1 MVSQLDSLKKFSS
14 VVADTGDIDS
24 IQKFNPD
31 DCTTNPSLIF
41 KAVQSDKYKKLVDEV
56 ISNSKSRKFSQTE
69 DQVNYIA
76 DQLTIA
82 FGIELTKIVPGYVST
97 EVDSDLS
104 FNTEA
109 TVEKAKQIINSYEQS
124 GIPKNRILIKIAGT
138 WEGIQAVKKLEAEG
152 ISCNCTLIFSLT
164 QAIACAEAGAFLISP
179 FVGRILDWFKSN
191 TQKDYDSSNDPGVE
205 SVEKIFNYFKKF
217 NYNTI
222 VMAASFRN
230 KDEII
235 NLAGCDK
242 LTISP
247 TLLEELS
254 QNDDEI
260 KLKLSKENNQS
271 FNITYG
277 NARTLLD
284 AAQTIVKIT
293 NSKSKIVDT
302 GRNSLYPDRGT
313 LNIDKARQ
321 LVNYKPTMSLENGL
335 ESYYG
340 WLQNKI

>member
-1 MVSQLDSLKKFSS
+1 MISQLESLKKFSS

-24 IQKFNPD
+24 IQKFSPD

-41 KAVQSDKYKKLVDEV
+41 KAVQSNKYKKLFDEV
-56 ISNSKSRKFSQTE
+56 LANSKSRKFNQLN
-69 DQVNYIA
+69 DQVDYIA
-76 DQLTIA
+76 DQLAIA

-124 GIPKNRILIKIAGT
+124 GVPRNRILIKIAGT

-164 QAIACAEAGAFLISP
+164 QAVACAEAGAFLISP
-179 FVGRILDWFKSN
+179 FVGRILDWFKANSS
-191 TQKDYDSSNDPGVE
+191 KDYDATNDPGVE
-205 SVEKIFNYFKKF
+205 SVEKIYNYFKKY

-230 KDEII
+230 KEEII

-247 TLLEELS
+247 SLLEELNKSQGDLDQKLS
-254 QNDDEI
+254 QNQSSQIEI
-260 KLKLSKENNQS
+260 DRINVNESSFRWHLNENQMASFKLAEGIRLFNKDLLKLKE
-271 FNITYG
+271 
-277 NARTLLD
+277 
-284 AAQTIVKIT
+284 TI
-293 NSKSKIVDT
+293 
-302 GRNSLYPDRGT
+302 RE
-313 LNIDKARQ
+313 Q
-321 LVNYKPTMSLENGL
+321 L
-335 ESYYG
+335 
-340 WLQNKI
+340 

>member
-1 MVSQLDSLKKFSS
+1 MISQLESLKKFSS

-24 IQKFNPD
+24 IQKFSPD

-41 KAVQSDKYKKLVDEV
+41 KAVQSNKYKKLFDEV
-56 ISNSKSRKFSQTE
+56 LANSKSRKYNKLN
-69 DQVNYIA
+69 DQVDYIA
-76 DQLTIA
+76 DQLAIA

-124 GIPKNRILIKIAGT
+124 GVPRNRILIKIAGT

-164 QAIACAEAGAFLISP
+164 QAVACAEAGAFLISP
-179 FVGRILDWFKSN
+179 FVGRILDWFKANSS
-191 TQKDYDSSNDPGVE
+191 KDYDATNDPGVE
-205 SVEKIFNYFKKF
+205 SVEKIYNYFKKY

-230 KDEII
+230 KEEII

-247 TLLEELS
+247 SLLEELNKSEGDLDQKLS
-254 QNDDEI
+254 QNQSSQIDIDRINVNESSFRWHLNENQMASFKLAEGI
-260 KLKLSKENNQS
+260 RLFNKDLLKLKE
-271 FNITYG
+271 
-277 NARTLLD
+277 
-284 AAQTIVKIT
+284 TI
-293 NSKSKIVDT
+293 
-302 GRNSLYPDRGT
+302 RE
-313 LNIDKARQ
+313 Q
-321 LVNYKPTMSLENGL
+321 L
-335 ESYYG
+335 
-340 WLQNKI
+340 

>member
-1 MVSQLDSLKKFSS
+1 MISQLESLKKFSS

-24 IQKFNPD
+24 IQKFSPD

-41 KAVQSDKYKKLVDEV
+41 KAVQSNKYKKLFDEV
-56 ISNSKSRKFSQTE
+56 LANSKSRKFNQLN
-69 DQVNYIA
+69 DQVDYIA
-76 DQLTIA
+76 DQLAIA

-124 GIPKNRILIKIAGT
+124 GVPRNRILIKIAGT
-138 WEGIQAVKKLEAEG
+138 WEGIQAVKRLEAEG

-164 QAIACAEAGAFLISP
+164 QAVACAEAGAFLISP
-179 FVGRILDWFKSN
+179 FVGRILDWFKANSS
-191 TQKDYDSSNDPGVE
+191 KDYDATNDPGVE
-205 SVEKIFNYFKKF
+205 SVEKIYNYFKKY

-230 KDEII
+230 KEEII

-247 TLLEELS
+247 SLLEELNKSEGDLDQKLS
-254 QNDDEI
+254 QNQSSQIDIDRINVNESSFRWHLNENQMASFKLAEGI
-260 KLKLSKENNQS
+260 RLFNKDLLKLKE
-271 FNITYG
+271 
-277 NARTLLD
+277 
-284 AAQTIVKIT
+284 TI
-293 NSKSKIVDT
+293 
-302 GRNSLYPDRGT
+302 RE
-313 LNIDKARQ
+313 Q
-321 LVNYKPTMSLENGL
+321 L
-335 ESYYG
+335 
-340 WLQNKI
+340 

>member
-1 MVSQLDSLKKFSS
+1 MISQLESLKNFSS

-24 IQKFNPD
+24 IQKFSPD

-41 KAVQSDKYKKLVDEV
+41 KAVQSNKYKKLFDEV
-56 ISNSKSRKFSQTE
+56 LANSKSRKFNQLN
-69 DQVNYIA
+69 DQVDYIA
-76 DQLTIA
+76 DQLAIA
-82 FGIELTKIVPGYVST
+82 FGIGLTKIVPGYVST

-124 GIPKNRILIKIAGT
+124 GVPRNRILIKIAGT

-164 QAIACAEAGAFLISP
+164 QAVACAEAGAFLISP
-179 FVGRILDWFKSN
+179 FVGRILDWFKANSS
-191 TQKDYDSSNDPGVE
+191 KEYDATNDPGVE
-205 SVEKIFNYFKKF
+205 SVEKIYNYFKKY

-230 KDEII
+230 KEEII

-247 TLLEELS
+247 SLLEELNKSEGDLDQKLS
-254 QNDDEI
+254 QNQSSQIDIDRINVNESSFRWHLNENQMASFKLAEGI
-260 KLKLSKENNQS
+260 RLFNKDLLKLKETIKE
-271 FNITYG
+271 
-277 NARTLLD
+277 
-284 AAQTIVKIT
+284 
-293 NSKSKIVDT
+293 
-302 GRNSLYPDRGT
+302 
-313 LNIDKARQ
+313 Q
-321 LVNYKPTMSLENGL
+321 L
-335 ESYYG
+335 
-340 WLQNKI
+340 

>member
-1 MVSQLDSLKKFSS
+1 MITQLESLKKFSS

-24 IQKFNPD
+24 IQKFSPD
-31 DCTTNPSLIF
+31 DCTTNPSLIL
-41 KAVQSDKYKKLVDEV
+41 KAVQSNKYKNVFNQVLA
-56 ISNSKSRKFSQTE
+56 NSKSRKFNHIV
-69 DQVNYIA
+69 DQVDYIA
-76 DQLTIA
+76 DQLAIA

-124 GIPKNRILIKIAGT
+124 GVPRNRILIKIAGT

-164 QAIACAEAGAFLISP
+164 QAVACAEAGAFLISP
-179 FVGRILDWFKSN
+179 FVGRILDWFKANSS
-191 TQKDYDSSNDPGVE
+191 KDYDATNDPGVE
-205 SVEKIFNYFKKF
+205 SVEKIYNYFKKY

-230 KDEII
+230 KEEII

-247 TLLEELS
+247 SLLEELNKSEGDLDQKLS
-254 QNDDEI
+254 QNQSSQIDIDRINVNESSFRWHLNENQMASFKLAEGI
-260 KLKLSKENNQS
+260 RLFNKDLLKLKE
-271 FNITYG
+271 
-277 NARTLLD
+277 
-284 AAQTIVKIT
+284 TI
-293 NSKSKIVDT
+293 
-302 GRNSLYPDRGT
+302 RE
-313 LNIDKARQ
+313 Q
-321 LVNYKPTMSLENGL
+321 L
-335 ESYYG
+335 
-340 WLQNKI
+340 

>member
-1 MVSQLDSLKKFSS
+1 MISQLESLKKFSS

-24 IQKFNPD
+24 IQKFSPD

-41 KAVQSDKYKKLVDEV
+41 KAVQSNKYKKLFDEV
-56 ISNSKSRKFSQTE
+56 LANSKSRKFNQLN
-69 DQVNYIA
+69 DQVDYIA
-76 DQLTIA
+76 DQLAIA

-124 GIPKNRILIKIAGT
+124 GVPRNRILIKIAGT

-164 QAIACAEAGAFLISP
+164 QAVACAEAGAFLISP
-179 FVGRILDWFKSN
+179 FVGRILDWFKANSS
-191 TQKDYDSSNDPGVE
+191 KDYDATNDPGVE
-205 SVEKIFNYFKKF
+205 SVEKIYNYFKKY

-230 KDEII
+230 KEEII

-247 TLLEELS
+247 ILLEELNKSEGDLDQKLS
-254 QNDDEI
+254 QNQSSQIDIDRINVNESSFRWHLNENQMASFKLAEGI
-260 KLKLSKENNQS
+260 RLFNKDLLKLKE
-271 FNITYG
+271 II
-277 NARTLLD
+277 RE
-284 AAQTIVKIT
+284 
-293 NSKSKIVDT
+293 
-302 GRNSLYPDRGT
+302 
-313 LNIDKARQ
+313 Q
-321 LVNYKPTMSLENGL
+321 L
-335 ESYYG
+335 
-340 WLQNKI
+340 

>member
-1 MVSQLDSLKKFSS
+1 MISQLESLKKFSS

-24 IQKFNPD
+24 IQKFSPD

-41 KAVQSDKYKKLVDEV
+41 KAVQSNKYKKLFDEV
-56 ISNSKSRKFSQTE
+56 LANSKSRKFNQLNN
-69 DQVNYIA
+69 QVDYIA
-76 DQLTIA
+76 DQLAIA

-124 GIPKNRILIKIAGT
+124 GVPRNRILIKIAGT

-164 QAIACAEAGAFLISP
+164 QAVACAEAGAFLISP
-179 FVGRILDWFKSN
+179 FVGRILDWFKANSS
-191 TQKDYDSSNDPGVE
+191 KDYNSTNDPGVE
-205 SVEKIFNYFKKF
+205 SVEKIYNYFKKY

-230 KDEII
+230 KEEII

-247 TLLEELS
+247 SLLEELNKSEGDLDQKLS
-254 QNDDEI
+254 QNHSSQIDIDRINVNESSFRWHLNENQMASFKLAEGI
-260 KLKLSKENNQS
+260 RLFNKDLLKLKETIKE
-271 FNITYG
+271 
-277 NARTLLD
+277 
-284 AAQTIVKIT
+284 
-293 NSKSKIVDT
+293 
-302 GRNSLYPDRGT
+302 
-313 LNIDKARQ
+313 Q
-321 LVNYKPTMSLENGL
+321 L
-335 ESYYG
+335 
-340 WLQNKI
+340 

>member
-41 KAVQSDKYKKLVDEV
+41 KAVQSNKYKKLVDEV

-124 GIPKNRILIKIAGT
+124 GVPKNRILIKIAGT

-254 QNDDEI
+254 QNEDEI
-260 KLKLSKENNQS
+260 KLKLSKENS
-271 FNITYG
+271 S
-277 NARTLLD
+277 LLD
-284 AAQTIVKIT
+284 IERINVNESSFRWHLNENQMASFKLAEGIRLFNKDLLKLKELI
-293 NSKSKIVDT
+293 
-302 GRNSLYPDRGT
+302 RG
-313 LNIDKARQ
+313 Q
-321 LVNYKPTMSLENGL
+321 L
-335 ESYYG
+335 
-340 WLQNKI
+340 

>member
-1 MVSQLDSLKKFSS
+1 MISQLESLKKFSS

-24 IQKFNPD
+24 IQKFSPD

-41 KAVQSDKYKKLVDEV
+41 KAVQSNKYKKLFDEV
-56 ISNSKSRKFSQTE
+56 LANSKSRKFNQLN
-69 DQVNYIA
+69 DQVDYIA
-76 DQLTIA
+76 DQLAIA

-124 GIPKNRILIKIAGT
+124 GVPRNRILIKIAGT

-164 QAIACAEAGAFLISP
+164 QAVACAEAGAFLISP
-179 FVGRILDWFKSN
+179 FVGRILDWFKANSS
-191 TQKDYDSSNDPGVE
+191 KDYDATNDPGVE
-205 SVEKIFNYFKKF
+205 SVEKIYNYFKKY

-230 KDEII
+230 KEEII

-247 TLLEELS
+247 SLLEELNKSEGDLDQKLS
-254 QNDDEI
+254 QNQSSQIDIDRINVNESSFRWHLNENQMASFKLAEGI
-260 KLKLSKENNQS
+260 RLFNKDLLKLKK
-271 FNITYG
+271 
-277 NARTLLD
+277 
-284 AAQTIVKIT
+284 TI
-293 NSKSKIVDT
+293 
-302 GRNSLYPDRGT
+302 RE
-313 LNIDKARQ
+313 Q
-321 LVNYKPTMSLENGL
+321 L
-335 ESYYG
+335 
-340 WLQNKI
+340 

>member
-41 KAVQSDKYKKLVDEV
+41 KAVQSNKYKKLVDEV

-254 QNDDEI
+254 QNNDKI
-260 KLKLSKENNQS
+260 KLKLSKENSSSLDIDRINVNESSFRWHLNENQMAS
-271 FNITYG
+271 FKLAEGIRLFNKD
-277 NARTLLD
+277 LLKLKEL
-284 AAQTIVKIT
+284 I
-293 NSKSKIVDT
+293 
-302 GRNSLYPDRGT
+302 RG
-313 LNIDKARQ
+313 Q
-321 LVNYKPTMSLENGL
+321 L
-335 ESYYG
+335 
-340 WLQNKI
+340 

>member
-1 MVSQLDSLKKFSS
+1 MISQLESLKKFSS

-24 IQKFNPD
+24 IQKFSPD

-41 KAVQSDKYKKLVDEV
+41 KAVQSNKYKKLFDEV
-56 ISNSKSRKFSQTE
+56 LANSKSRKFNQLN
-69 DQVNYIA
+69 DQVDYIA
-76 DQLTIA
+76 DQLAIA

-124 GIPKNRILIKIAGT
+124 GVLRNRILIKIAGT

-164 QAIACAEAGAFLISP
+164 QAVACAEAGAFLISP
-179 FVGRILDWFKSN
+179 FVGRILDWFKANSS
-191 TQKDYDSSNDPGVE
+191 KDYDSTNDPGVE
-205 SVEKIFNYFKKF
+205 SVEKIYNYFKKY

-230 KDEII
+230 KEEII

-247 TLLEELS
+247 SLLEELNKSEGDLDQKLS
-254 QNDDEI
+254 QNQSSQIDIDRINVNESSFRWHLNENQMASFKLAEGI
-260 KLKLSKENNQS
+260 RLFNKDLLKLKETIKE
-271 FNITYG
+271 
-277 NARTLLD
+277 
-284 AAQTIVKIT
+284 
-293 NSKSKIVDT
+293 
-302 GRNSLYPDRGT
+302 
-313 LNIDKARQ
+313 Q
-321 LVNYKPTMSLENGL
+321 L
-335 ESYYG
+335 
-340 WLQNKI
+340 

>member
-41 KAVQSDKYKKLVDEV
+41 KAVQSNKYKKLVDEV

-69 DQVNYIA
+69 DQVNHIA

-124 GIPKNRILIKIAGT
+124 GVPKNRILIKIAGT

-191 TQKDYDSSNDPGVE
+191 TQKEYDSSNDPGVE

-260 KLKLSKENNQS
+260 KLKLSKENSSSLDIERINVNESSFRWHLNENQMAS
-271 FNITYG
+271 FKLAEGIRLFNKD
-277 NARTLLD
+277 LLKLKEL
-284 AAQTIVKIT
+284 I
-293 NSKSKIVDT
+293 
-302 GRNSLYPDRGT
+302 RG
-313 LNIDKARQ
+313 Q
-321 LVNYKPTMSLENGL
+321 L
-335 ESYYG
+335 
-340 WLQNKI
+340 

>member
-41 KAVQSDKYKKLVDEV
+41 KAVQSNKYKKLVDEV

-82 FGIELTKIVPGYVST
+82 VGIELTKIVPGYVST

-124 GIPKNRILIKIAGT
+124 GVPKNRILIKIAGT

-260 KLKLSKENNQS
+260 KLKLSKENSSSLDIERINVNESSFRWHLNENQMAS
-271 FNITYG
+271 FKLAEGIRLFNKD
-277 NARTLLD
+277 LLKLKEL
-284 AAQTIVKIT
+284 I
-293 NSKSKIVDT
+293 
-302 GRNSLYPDRGT
+302 RG
-313 LNIDKARQ
+313 Q
-321 LVNYKPTMSLENGL
+321 L
-335 ESYYG
+335 
-340 WLQNKI
+340 

>member
-41 KAVQSDKYKKLVDEV
+41 KAVQSNKYKKLVDDV

-124 GIPKNRILIKIAGT
+124 GVPKNRILIKIAGT

-191 TQKDYDSSNDPGVE
+191 TQKNYDSSNDPGVE

-260 KLKLSKENNQS
+260 KLKLSKENSSSLDIERINVNESSFRWHLNENQMAS
-271 FNITYG
+271 FKLAEGIRLFNKD
-277 NARTLLD
+277 LLKLKEL
-284 AAQTIVKIT
+284 I
-293 NSKSKIVDT
+293 
-302 GRNSLYPDRGT
+302 RG
-313 LNIDKARQ
+313 Q
-321 LVNYKPTMSLENGL
+321 L
-335 ESYYG
+335 
-340 WLQNKI
+340 

>member
-1 MVSQLDSLKKFSS
+1 MISQLESLKKFSS

-24 IQKFNPD
+24 IQKFSPD

-41 KAVQSDKYKKLVDEV
+41 KAVQSNKYKKLFDEV
-56 ISNSKSRKFSQTE
+56 LANSKSRKFNQLN
-69 DQVNYIA
+69 DHVDYIA
-76 DQLTIA
+76 DQLAIA

-124 GIPKNRILIKIAGT
+124 GVPRNRILIKIAGT

-164 QAIACAEAGAFLISP
+164 QAVACAEAGAFLISP
-179 FVGRILDWFKSN
+179 FVGRILDWFKANSS
-191 TQKDYDSSNDPGVE
+191 KDYDATNDPGVE
-205 SVEKIFNYFKKF
+205 SVEKIYNYFKKY

-230 KDEII
+230 KEEII

-247 TLLEELS
+247 SLLEELNKSEGDLDQKLS
-254 QNDDEI
+254 QNQSRQIDIDRINVNESSFRWHLNENQMASFKLAEGI
-260 KLKLSKENNQS
+260 RLFNKDLLKLKE
-271 FNITYG
+271 
-277 NARTLLD
+277 
-284 AAQTIVKIT
+284 TI
-293 NSKSKIVDT
+293 
-302 GRNSLYPDRGT
+302 RE
-313 LNIDKARQ
+313 Q
-321 LVNYKPTMSLENGL
+321 L
-335 ESYYG
+335 
-340 WLQNKI
+340 

>member
-41 KAVQSDKYKKLVDEV
+41 KAVQSNKYKKLVDEV

-124 GIPKNRILIKIAGT
+124 GVPKNRILIKIAGT

-260 KLKLSKENNQS
+260 KLKLSKENSSSLDIKRINVNESSFRWHLNENQMAS
-271 FNITYG
+271 FKLAEGIRLFNKD
-277 NARTLLD
+277 LLKLKEL
-284 AAQTIVKIT
+284 IR
-293 NSKSKIVDT
+293 S
-302 GRNSLYPDRGT
+302 
-313 LNIDKARQ
+313 Q
-321 LVNYKPTMSLENGL
+321 L
-335 ESYYG
+335 
-340 WLQNKI
+340 

>member
-1 MVSQLDSLKKFSS
+1 MISQLESLKKFSS

-24 IQKFNPD
+24 IQKFSPD

-41 KAVQSDKYKKLVDEV
+41 KAVQSNKYKKLFDEV
-56 ISNSKSRKFSQTE
+56 LANSKSRKFNQLN
-69 DQVNYIA
+69 DQVDYIA
-76 DQLTIA
+76 DQLAIA

-124 GIPKNRILIKIAGT
+124 GVPRNRILIKIAGT

-164 QAIACAEAGAFLISP
+164 QAVACAEAGAFLISP
-179 FVGRILDWFKSN
+179 FVGRILDWFKANSS
-191 TQKDYDSSNDPGVE
+191 KDYDATNDPGVE
-205 SVEKIFNYFKKF
+205 SVEKIYNYFKKY

-230 KDEII
+230 KEEII

-247 TLLEELS
+247 SLLEELNKSEGNLDQKLS
-254 QNDDEI
+254 QNHSSQIDIDRINVNESSFRWHLNENQMASFKLAEGI
-260 KLKLSKENNQS
+260 RLFNKDLLKLKE
-271 FNITYG
+271 
-277 NARTLLD
+277 
-284 AAQTIVKIT
+284 TI
-293 NSKSKIVDT
+293 
-302 GRNSLYPDRGT
+302 RE
-313 LNIDKARQ
+313 Q
-321 LVNYKPTMSLENGL
+321 L
-335 ESYYG
+335 
-340 WLQNKI
+340 

>member
-1 MVSQLDSLKKFSS
+1 MISQLESLKKFSS

-24 IQKFNPD
+24 IQKFSPD

-41 KAVQSDKYKKLVDEV
+41 KAVQSNKYKKLFDEV
-56 ISNSKSRKFSQTE
+56 LANSKSRKFNKLN
-69 DQVNYIA
+69 DQVDYIA
-76 DQLTIA
+76 DQLAIA

-124 GIPKNRILIKIAGT
+124 GVPRNRILIKIAGT

-164 QAIACAEAGAFLISP
+164 QAVACAEAGAFLISP
-179 FVGRILDWFKSN
+179 FVGRILDWFKANSS
-191 TQKDYDSSNDPGVE
+191 KDYDATNDPGVE
-205 SVEKIFNYFKKF
+205 SVEKIYNYFKKY

-230 KDEII
+230 KEEII

-247 TLLEELS
+247 SLLEELNKSEGDLDQKLS
-254 QNDDEI
+254 QNNSSQIDIDRINVNESSFRWHLNENQMASFKLAEGI
-260 KLKLSKENNQS
+260 RLFNKDLLKLKE
-271 FNITYG
+271 
-277 NARTLLD
+277 
-284 AAQTIVKIT
+284 TI
-293 NSKSKIVDT
+293 
-302 GRNSLYPDRGT
+302 RE
-313 LNIDKARQ
+313 Q
-321 LVNYKPTMSLENGL
+321 L
-335 ESYYG
+335 
-340 WLQNKI
+340 

>member
-1 MVSQLDSLKKFSS
+1 MISQLESLKKFSS

-24 IQKFNPD
+24 IQKFSPD

-41 KAVQSDKYKKLVDEV
+41 KAVQSNKYKKLFDEV
-56 ISNSKSRKFSQTE
+56 LANSKSRKFNQLN

-76 DQLTIA
+76 DQLAIA

-124 GIPKNRILIKIAGT
+124 GVPRNRILIKIAGT

-164 QAIACAEAGAFLISP
+164 QAVACAEAGAFLISP
-179 FVGRILDWFKSN
+179 FVGRILDWFKANSS
-191 TQKDYDSSNDPGVE
+191 KDYDATNDPGVE
-205 SVEKIFNYFKKF
+205 SVEKIYNYFKKY

-230 KDEII
+230 KEEII

-247 TLLEELS
+247 SLLEELNKSEGDLDQKLS
-254 QNDDEI
+254 QNQSSQIDIDRINVNESSFRWHLNENQMASFKLAEGI
-260 KLKLSKENNQS
+260 RLFNKDQLKLKE
-271 FNITYG
+271 
-277 NARTLLD
+277 
-284 AAQTIVKIT
+284 TI
-293 NSKSKIVDT
+293 
-302 GRNSLYPDRGT
+302 RE
-313 LNIDKARQ
+313 Q
-321 LVNYKPTMSLENGL
+321 L
-335 ESYYG
+335 
-340 WLQNKI
+340 

>member
-41 KAVQSDKYKKLVDEV
+41 KAVQSNKYKKLVDEV

-69 DQVNYIA
+69 DQINYIA

-124 GIPKNRILIKIAGT
+124 GVPKNRILIKIAGT

-217 NYNTI
+217 KYNTV

-260 KLKLSKENNQS
+260 KLKLSKENSSSLDIERINVNESSFRWHLNENQMAS
-271 FNITYG
+271 FKLAEGIRLFNKD
-277 NARTLLD
+277 LLKLKEL
-284 AAQTIVKIT
+284 I
-293 NSKSKIVDT
+293 
-302 GRNSLYPDRGT
+302 RG
-313 LNIDKARQ
+313 Q
-321 LVNYKPTMSLENGL
+321 L
-335 ESYYG
+335 
-340 WLQNKI
+340 

>member
-1 MVSQLDSLKKFSS
+1 MISQLESLKKFSS

-24 IQKFNPD
+24 IQKFSPD

-41 KAVQSDKYKKLVDEV
+41 KAVQSNKYKKLFDEV
-56 ISNSKSRKFSQTE
+56 LANSKSRKFNQLN
-69 DQVNYIA
+69 DQVDYIA
-76 DQLTIA
+76 DQLAIA

-124 GIPKNRILIKIAGT
+124 GVPRNRILIKIAGT

-164 QAIACAEAGAFLISP
+164 QAVACAEAGAFLISP
-179 FVGRILDWFKSN
+179 FVGRILDWFKANSS
-191 TQKDYDSSNDPGVE
+191 KDYDVNNDPGVE
-205 SVEKIFNYFKKF
+205 SVEKIYNYFKKY

-230 KDEII
+230 KEEII

-247 TLLEELS
+247 SLLEELNKSEGDLDQKLS
-254 QNDDEI
+254 QNQSSQIDIDRINVNESSFRWHLNENQMASFKLAEGI
-260 KLKLSKENNQS
+260 RLFNKDLLKLKK
-271 FNITYG
+271 
-277 NARTLLD
+277 
-284 AAQTIVKIT
+284 TI
-293 NSKSKIVDT
+293 
-302 GRNSLYPDRGT
+302 RE
-313 LNIDKARQ
+313 Q
-321 LVNYKPTMSLENGL
+321 L
-335 ESYYG
+335 
-340 WLQNKI
+340 

>member
-1 MVSQLDSLKKFSS
+1 MISQLESLKKFSS

-24 IQKFNPD
+24 IQKFSPD

-41 KAVQSDKYKKLVDEV
+41 KAVQSNKYKKLFDEV
-56 ISNSKSRKFSQTE
+56 LANSKSRKFNQLN
-69 DQVNYIA
+69 DQVDYIA
-76 DQLTIA
+76 DQLAIA

-124 GIPKNRILIKIAGT
+124 GVPRNRILIKIAGT

-164 QAIACAEAGAFLISP
+164 QAVACAEAGAFLISP

-191 TQKDYDSSNDPGVE
+191 SSKDYDATNDPGVE
-205 SVEKIFNYFKKF
+205 SVEKIYNYFKKY

-230 KDEII
+230 KEEII

-247 TLLEELS
+247 SLLEELNKSEGDLDQKLS
-254 QNDDEI
+254 QNQSSQIDIDRINVNESSFRWHLNENQMASFKLAEGI
-260 KLKLSKENNQS
+260 RLFNKDLLKLKE
-271 FNITYG
+271 
-277 NARTLLD
+277 
-284 AAQTIVKIT
+284 TI
-293 NSKSKIVDT
+293 
-302 GRNSLYPDRGT
+302 RE
-313 LNIDKARQ
+313 Q
-321 LVNYKPTMSLENGL
+321 L
-335 ESYYG
+335 
-340 WLQNKI
+340 

>member
-1 MVSQLDSLKKFSS
+1 M
-14 VVADTGDIDS
+14 
-24 IQKFNPD
+24 
-31 DCTTNPSLIF
+31 
-41 KAVQSDKYKKLVDEV
+41 
-56 ISNSKSRKFSQTE
+56 
-69 DQVNYIA
+69 
-76 DQLTIA
+76 
-82 FGIELTKIVPGYVST
+82 PGYVST

-124 GIPKNRILIKIAGT
+124 GVPRNRILIKIAGT

-191 TQKDYDSSNDPGVE
+191 TQKDYDSANDPGVE

-260 KLKLSKENNQS
+260 KLKLSKENSSSLDIERINVNESSFRWHLNENQMAS
-271 FNITYG
+271 FKLAEGIRLFNKD
-277 NARTLLD
+277 LLKLKEL
-284 AAQTIVKIT
+284 I
-293 NSKSKIVDT
+293 
-302 GRNSLYPDRGT
+302 RG
-313 LNIDKARQ
+313 Q
-321 LVNYKPTMSLENGL
+321 L
-335 ESYYG
+335 
-340 WLQNKI
+340 

>member
-41 KAVQSDKYKKLVDEV
+41 KAVQSNKYKKLVDEV

-124 GIPKNRILIKIAGT
+124 GVPKNRILIKIAGT

-191 TQKDYDSSNDPGVE
+191 TQKEYDSSNDPGVE

-254 QNDDEI
+254 QNNDKI
-260 KLKLSKENNQS
+260 KLKLSKENSSSLDIDRINVNESSFRWHLNENQMAS
-271 FNITYG
+271 FKLAEGIRLFNKD
-277 NARTLLD
+277 LLKLKEL
-284 AAQTIVKIT
+284 I
-293 NSKSKIVDT
+293 
-302 GRNSLYPDRGT
+302 RG
-313 LNIDKARQ
+313 Q
-321 LVNYKPTMSLENGL
+321 L
-335 ESYYG
+335 
-340 WLQNKI
+340 

>member
-1 MVSQLDSLKKFSS
+1 MISQLESLKKFSS

-24 IQKFNPD
+24 IQKFSPD

-41 KAVQSDKYKKLVDEV
+41 KAVQSNKYKKLFDEV
-56 ISNSKSRKFSQTE
+56 LANSKSRKFNQLN
-69 DQVNYIA
+69 DQVDYIA
-76 DQLTIA
+76 DQLAIA

-124 GIPKNRILIKIAGT
+124 GVPRNRILIKIAGT

-164 QAIACAEAGAFLISP
+164 QAVACAEAGAFLISP
-179 FVGRILDWFKSN
+179 FVGRILDWFKANSS
-191 TQKDYDSSNDPGVE
+191 KDYDVNNDPGVE
-205 SVEKIFNYFKKF
+205 SVEKIYNYFKKY

-230 KDEII
+230 KEEII

-247 TLLEELS
+247 SLLEELNKSEGDLDQKLS
-254 QNDDEI
+254 QDQSSQIVINRINVNESSFRWHLNENQMASFKLAEGIRLFNKDLL
-260 KLKLSKENNQS
+260 KLKETIKE
-271 FNITYG
+271 
-277 NARTLLD
+277 
-284 AAQTIVKIT
+284 
-293 NSKSKIVDT
+293 
-302 GRNSLYPDRGT
+302 
-313 LNIDKARQ
+313 Q
-321 LVNYKPTMSLENGL
+321 L
-335 ESYYG
+335 
-340 WLQNKI
+340 

>member
-1 MVSQLDSLKKFSS
+1 MISQLESLKKFSS

-24 IQKFNPD
+24 IQKFSPD

-41 KAVQSDKYKKLVDEV
+41 KAVQSNKYKKLFDEV
-56 ISNSKSRKFSQTE
+56 LANSKSRKFNQLN
-69 DQVNYIA
+69 DQVDYIA
-76 DQLTIA
+76 DQLAIA

-124 GIPKNRILIKIAGT
+124 GVPRNRILIKIAGT

-164 QAIACAEAGAFLISP
+164 QAVACAEAGAFLISP
-179 FVGRILDWFKSN
+179 FVGRILDWFKANSS
-191 TQKDYDSSNDPGVE
+191 KDYDATNDPGVE
-205 SVEKIFNYFKKF
+205 SVEKIYNYFKKY

-230 KDEII
+230 KEEII

-247 TLLEELS
+247 SLLEELNKSEGDLDQKLS
-254 QNDDEI
+254 QNLSSQIDIDRINVNESSFRWHLNENQMASFKLAEGI
-260 KLKLSKENNQS
+260 RLFNKDLLKLKE
-271 FNITYG
+271 
-277 NARTLLD
+277 
-284 AAQTIVKIT
+284 TI
-293 NSKSKIVDT
+293 
-302 GRNSLYPDRGT
+302 RG
-313 LNIDKARQ
+313 Q
-321 LVNYKPTMSLENGL
+321 L
-335 ESYYG
+335 
-340 WLQNKI
+340 

>member
-41 KAVQSDKYKKLVDEV
+41 KAVQSNKYKKLVDEV
-56 ISNSKSRKFSQTE
+56 ISNSKSRKFSQTD
-69 DQVNYIA
+69 DQVDYIA

-124 GIPKNRILIKIAGT
+124 GVPKNRILIKIAGT

-260 KLKLSKENNQS
+260 KLKLSKENSSSLDIERINVNESSFRWHLNENQMAS
-271 FNITYG
+271 FKLAEGIRLFNKD
-277 NARTLLD
+277 LLKLKEL
-284 AAQTIVKIT
+284 I
-293 NSKSKIVDT
+293 
-302 GRNSLYPDRGT
+302 RE
-313 LNIDKARQ
+313 Q
-321 LVNYKPTMSLENGL
+321 L
-335 ESYYG
+335 
-340 WLQNKI
+340 

>member
-41 KAVQSDKYKKLVDEV
+41 KAVQSNKYKKLVDEV

-124 GIPKNRILIKIAGT
+124 GVPKNRILIKIAGT

-217 NYNTI
+217 NYSTI

-260 KLKLSKENNQS
+260 KLKLSKENSSSLDIERINVNESSFRWHLNENQMAS
-271 FNITYG
+271 FKLAEGIRLFNKD
-277 NARTLLD
+277 LLKLKELIRD
-284 AAQTIVKIT
+284 
-293 NSKSKIVDT
+293 
-302 GRNSLYPDRGT
+302 
-313 LNIDKARQ
+313 Q
-321 LVNYKPTMSLENGL
+321 L
-335 ESYYG
+335 
-340 WLQNKI
+340 